1 MLKSTPR
8 PTEARFTERAGRAL
22 RRRWLHGQNGR
33 RVQRLARQVARQ
45 APPPDGRQPVIVFNA
60 STRLSGLSLNAAF
73 SLLTAWALR
82 LVGTPVIHYV
92 CDAGLGRCVLG
103 TSRERT
109 AQPPP
114 CRACV
119 AQSQRLFAHADVRR
133 FQYRPDPEVMRAVE
147 DLSLEQL
154 TRFEYQG
161 LSLGELV
168 LPSIRWILRCH
179 HLQDDEATRYLYRQY
194 LLSAWSLAQSFTAL
208 LDEVQPQAV
217 LVFNGMFYPEAT
229 VRRLAQQRGL
239 PVISHE
245 VGLQPFSGF
254 FTTGEA
260 TAYPIE
266 IPQDFELS
274 ASQNQRL
281 DTYLEKRFQGDF
293 SMAGIRFWPEMR
305 SLGPEFWQRAATFK
319 QIVPIFTN
327 VIFDTSQGHANVVF
341 PHMFAWL
348 DVVLELIRSHPE
360 TFFVIR
366 AHPDESRP
374 GKESR
379 ESVAEWVQRNGAAG
393 LPNVLFVDPDE
404 YFSSYELIQKSKFIM
419 VYNSTIGL
427 EASLLG
433 AAVLCGGK
441 ARFTQLPT
449 VFFPQTP
456 EDYRQM
462 AETFLAADAIEVPAE
477 FRRNARRFLYYQLF
491 RTSLPFDDFLQED
504 GLWNG
509 YVLLKPFPWQ
519 KLLPQNS
526 PTMRAILEGILSQK
540 QFWLDE

>member
-1 MLKSTPR
+1 
-8 PTEARFTERAGRAL
+8 
-22 RRRWLHGQNGR
+22 
-33 RVQRLARQVARQ
+33 
-45 APPPDGRQPVIVFNA
+45 
-60 STRLSGLSLNAAF
+60 
-73 SLLTAWALR
+73 
-82 LVGTPVIHYV
+82 
-92 CDAGLGRCVLG
+92 
-103 TSRERT
+103 
-109 AQPPP
+109 
-114 CRACV
+114 
-119 AQSQRLFAHADVRR
+119 
-133 FQYRPDPEVMRAVE
+133 
-147 DLSLEQL
+147 
-154 TRFEYQG
+154 
-161 LSLGELV
+161 
-168 LPSIRWILRCH
+168 
-179 HLQDDEATRYLYRQY
+179 
-194 LLSAWSLAQSFTAL
+194 
-208 LDEVQPQAV
+208 V

-266 IPQDFELS
+266 IPPDFELS
-274 ASQNQRL
+274 VSQDQRL
-281 DTYLEKRFQGDF
+281 DAYLEKRFQGDF

-305 SLGPEFWQRAATFK
+305 SLGPEFWQRAAAFK
-319 QIVPIFTN
+319 QVVPVFTN

-348 DVVLELIRSHPE
+348 DVVLELILSHPE

-366 AHPDESRP
+366 AHPDEARP

-379 ESVAEWVQRNGAAG
+379 ESVAEWVQRNGVAG
-393 LPNVLFVDPDE
+393 LANVLFVDSNE
-404 YFSSYELIQKSKFIM
+404 YFSSYELIRKSKFVM

-449 VFFPQTP
+449 VFFPQSP
-456 EDYRQM
+456 DDYRQM
-462 AETFLAADAIEVPAE
+462 AEAFLDADAIEIPAE

-491 RTSLPFDDFLQED
+491 RASLPFDDFLQED

-509 YVLLKPFPWQ
+509 YVLLKPFSWQ

-526 PTMRAILEGILSQK
+526 PTMRTILEGILSHK
-540 QFWLDE
+540 KFWLNE